1 MYQVYLVKKMTRKPI
16 PEEINEFIR
25 KNKGIYSNRKMS
37 REILKEFDQKVSY
50 EYVRKY
56 LSDDNIKVVN
66 DKKKSHSKS
75 IGSLPQKPQNKKFI
89 KFPATSN
96 QLIELLKKKQGEGK
110 ADYLLRQYEGPGRN
124 KTLLMHT
131 IEFVIDHFK

>member
-1 MYQVYLVKKMTRKPI
+1 MTRKTKFTPEVVDLIKKNLDLVPRKLAPFIKEKLGDGPSYEAIRVYIKDNNLSKLVKKVVI
-16 PEEINEFIR
+16 
-25 KNKGIYSNRKMS
+25 
-37 REILKEFDQKVSY
+37 
-50 EYVRKY
+50 
-56 LSDDNIKVVN
+56 DN
-66 DKKKSHSKS
+66 KKSPSTIIVKKPN
-75 IGSLPQKPQNKKFI
+75 LPQNPQNKKFI